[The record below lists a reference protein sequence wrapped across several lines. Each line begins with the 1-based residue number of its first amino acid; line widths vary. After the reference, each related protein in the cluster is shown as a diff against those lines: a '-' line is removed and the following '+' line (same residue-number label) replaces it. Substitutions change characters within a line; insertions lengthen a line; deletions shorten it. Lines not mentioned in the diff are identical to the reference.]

1 MPGRS
6 GLILSY
12 IILIYVRLLTRTA
25 SRSFNLKFLLIILS
39 AWVKVPNY
47 PGGNQTDN

>member
-1 MPGRS
+1 GRS

-25 SRSFNLKFLLIILS
+25 FINRSFNLKFLLIILS